1 MTAPFVPPYPVPHRS
16 KASLLKRF
24 VTGWDSW
31 IHTLFEKSY
40 TMKLGDIRL
49 PKLDFFIA
57 NDPAIVAQVMD
68 DADGRFPKH
77 PLLREMLDPLIGN
90 SVFAANGSDWAEQ
103 RQMVNPA
110 FAHTNLRRAL
120 PVMRAAVDD
129 TLARIAG
136 EDLARPVAIDRHMTH
151 VAADII
157 FRTIFSVPL
166 DEAGGIEIHEAF
178 NAYQR
183 GIQPSMMLSIYRLPL
198 LFYRRRAV
206 RAAARV
212 HALFA
217 PIVAARHA
225 AAVRGEEGPE
235 EDILATLLEA
245 RHPIT
250 GERFTVGELIDQIS
264 TIFLAGHETSASAM
278 TWALY
283 LIAES
288 PDLQRAIRAEIAEV
302 AGDQPF
308 DDGVIRNLHRT
319 RDVFRETLRLYP
331 PVSFFI
337 REVTRPTVMR
347 KKAMKPGSMIVVSP
361 WLIQRNA
368 DHWPCPHAFKPE
380 RFSDPAEAAACRH
393 AYLPFGRGP
402 RICIGAGFAQQEA
415 LLVLASIVRRF
426 RLESPADDKPVPVSR
441 LTLRPKHG
449 LRLRLTP
456 VGE

>member
-1 MTAPFVPPYPVPHRS
+1 MTARFVPPYPIPHRN
-16 KASLLKRF
+16 KASLLRRF
-24 VTGWDSW
+24 VTGWGSW

-49 PKLDFFIA
+49 PKLDFFVA
-57 NDPAIVAQVMD
+57 NDPAIVAEVMD
-68 DADGRFPKH
+68 DPQGRFPKH

-90 SVFAANGSDWAEQ
+90 SVFSANGTDWAEQ

-110 FAHTNLRRAL
+110 FAHTNLKRAL
-120 PVMRAAVDD
+120 PVMRAAVDE
-129 TLARIAG
+129 TIARLAA
-136 EDLARPVAIDRHMTH
+136 EDLTRPVAIDTHMTH

-166 DEAGGIEIHEAF
+166 DEAGGREIHRAF
-178 NAYQR
+178 NAYQS

-198 LFYRRRAV
+198 LFYRRRAI
-206 RAAARV
+206 RAAARI

-225 AAVRGEEGPE
+225 AAVRGEARGEQ
-235 EDILATLLEA
+235 DILATLLEA
-245 RHPIT
+245 RHPRT
-250 GERFTVGELIDQIS
+250 GERFTVAELIDQIS
-264 TIFLAGHETSASAM
+264 TIFLAGHETAASAM

-288 PDLQRAIRAEIAEV
+288 PELQDAIRAEIADQ
-302 AGDQPF
+302 AGDRPF
-308 DDGVIRNLHRT
+308 DDAAVRGLTLT

-337 REVTRPTVMR
+337 REVTVPSVMR

-368 DHWPCPHAFKPE
+368 NHWPCPHAFAPE
-380 RFSDPAEAAACRH
+380 RFSDPRQADACRH

-415 LLVLASIVRRF
+415 LLTIGSVIRAF
-426 RLESPADDKPVPVSR
+426 RLESPAGDKPVPISR

-456 VGE
+456 VAR